1 MLREHAMYTHHC
13 FVLACCLGAALP
25 APASDLFAPAELSDQ
40 ELSQLRGRYVLPGRI
55 VSFGVTMSS
64 TWQNASGQVLGAR
77 VDLQVRQNLARPV
90 LNVTLVD
97 RPGDAPATRRRQRP
111 GPRRRRTG
119 ADPGGQPEHP
129 HRRRPQQRQ
138 QWRQHRGPPRRGAA
152 ATAGRHAA
160 GRCARP
166 QRRDRH
172 GQGHAERRRPAT
184 GDPGQRP
191 GRQPAKPR
199 RRRPGA
205 ERGAQRKPQPGAEPG
220 GARGDAQGPAGRRS
234 GTELRLGAIARAA
247 PQRLLKVDLV

>member
-97 RPGDAPATRRRQRP
+97 RPG
-111 GPRRRRTG
+111 
-119 ADPGGQPEHP
+119 
-129 HRRRPQQRQ
+129 
-138 QWRQHRGPPRRGAA
+138 
-152 ATAGRHAA
+152 GRHAA
-160 GRCARP
+160 GRCAGP
-166 QRRDRH
+166 QRRGRH

>member
-1 MLREHAMYTHHC
+1 MYTHHC

-40 ELSQLRGRYVLPGRI
+40 ELSHLRGRYVLPGRI

-97 RPGDAPATRRRQRP
+97 RPGNAPPPVAGNGQVLGGAGLAQTQ
-111 GPRRRRTG
+111 GVSQSIRTAG
-119 ADPGGQPEHP
+119 DHNSASNGVSIEVRHGEAPPPLPGGTPLEGALALQ
-129 HRRRPQQRQ
+129 
-138 QWRQHRGPPRRGAA
+138 RRG
-152 ATAGRHAA
+152 
-160 GRCARP
+160 
-166 QRRDRH
+166 RH

-191 GRQPAKPR
+191 GRPACK
-199 RRRPGA
+199 GLGAGGLVA
-205 ERGAQRKPQPGAEPG
+205 ERGAQRKPQPWC
-220 GARGDAQGPAGRRS
+220 RTWRRS
-234 GTELRLGAIARAA
+234 R
-247 PQRLLKVDLV
+247 

>member
-97 RPGDAPATRRRQRP
+97 RPGDAPPPVAGNGQVL
-111 GPRRRRTG
+111 GG
-119 ADPGGQPEHP
+119 AGLAQTQGVSQSI
-129 HRRRPQQRQ
+129 R
-138 QWRQHRGPPRRGAA
+138 
-152 ATAGRHAA
+152 TAGDHNSAS
-160 GRCARP
+160 
-166 QRRDRH
+166 
-172 GQGHAERRRPAT
+172 PALW
-184 GDPGQRP
+184 R
-191 GRQPAKPR
+191 
-199 RRRPGA
+199 
-205 ERGAQRKPQPGAEPG
+205 EP
-220 GARGDAQGPAGRRS
+220 
-234 GTELRLGAIARAA
+234 
-247 PQRLLKVDLV
+247 

>member
-25 APASDLFAPAELSDQ
+25 PRQRPLRPRRTERPG
-40 ELSQLRGRYVLPGRI
+40 LSQLRGRYVLPGRI
-55 VSFGVTMSS
+55 VSFGVTMR
-64 TWQNASGQVLGAR
+64 QHLAERQRRVLGAR

-97 RPGDAPATRRRQRP
+97 RPGDAHHPSPATAGSSAAPDWRR
-111 GPRRRRTG
+111 PR
-119 ADPGGQPEHP
+119 GQPEHP

-166 QRRDRH
+166 QRRGRDSE
-172 GQGHAERRRPAT
+172 GHAERRRPAT
-184 GDPGQRP
+184 GDQASGQ
-191 GRQPAKPR
+191 
-199 RRRPGA
+199 GA
-205 ERGAQRKPQPGAEPG
+205 SLQSLGAGGLVQSVALSGNRNLVQEPG

-247 PQRLLKVDLV
+247 PSGY

>member
-97 RPGDAPATRRRQRP
+97 RPGDAPPPSPATARSSAAPDWRRPRGSARASAP
-111 GPRRRRTG
+111 PATTTAPAMASASRSATARRRRHCR
-119 ADPGGQPEHP
+119 AA
-129 HRRRPQQRQ
+129 RRWKVRWPS
-138 QWRQHRGPPRRGAA
+138 A
-152 ATAGRHAA
+152 
-160 GRCARP
+160 ARP
-166 QRRDRH
+166 ARSRSRRT
-172 GQGHAERRRPAT
+172 ARPAT